1 MTAEIISS
9 AAAPV
14 IVIIFSLCLM
24 KGGANIT
31 AFTDGAKKGLQ
42 TALGVFPIMTLLL
55 VSLSMFEASGAADVL
70 SRIFEPVCTALGVP
84 AGIVPL
90 IVTRPLSGSASVAAY
105 SEVLEKFGADS
116 FESFAA
122 SVIMGSGETLVYVI
136 SVYYSA
142 AKSKRARCVF
152 PVAAFISVLAVYLG
166 CITARLFYH

>member
-1 MTAEIISS
+1 MNAEIISS

-14 IVIIFSLCLM
+14 IVTVFSLCLI
-24 KGGANIT
+24 KSGNIS
-31 AFTDGAKKGLQ
+31 AFTDGAKKGLE

-55 VSLSMFEASGAADVL
+55 VSLSMFEASGAADLL
-70 SRIFEPVCTALGVP
+70 SRVFEPICTALGIP

-90 IVTRPLSGSASVAAY
+90 IVTRPLSGSAAVAAY

-136 SVYYSA
+136 SVYYSSS
-142 AKSKRARCVF
+142 KSRRARCVF
-152 PVAAFISVLAVYLG
+152 PIAAFVSLLAVYLG
-166 CITARLFYH
+166 CTAARLFYH